1 MAAVGA
7 LVVLTEGRP
16 HQMPCQLPEHV
27 RSEFLLVDLF
37 IREWALYSHNDSQVI
52 CTGDTIVE
60 THIHPTERLLLLLL
74 SRFSRVRLCTTP

>member
-1 MAAVGA
+1 MAAVGT

-16 HQMPCQLPEHV
+16 HQMPRQLPEHV
-27 RSEFLLVDLF
+27 RSELLLTDFF
-37 IREWALYSHNDSQVI
+37 IREWALYSYNDSQVI

-60 THIHPTERLLLLLL
+60 THINPIERLLGLLL

>member
-1 MAAVGA
+1 MAAEGT

-16 HQMPCQLPEHV
+16 HQMPRQLPEHV
-27 RSEFLLVDLF
+27 RSELLLTDFF

-60 THIHPTERLLLLLL
+60 THINPIERLLGLLL